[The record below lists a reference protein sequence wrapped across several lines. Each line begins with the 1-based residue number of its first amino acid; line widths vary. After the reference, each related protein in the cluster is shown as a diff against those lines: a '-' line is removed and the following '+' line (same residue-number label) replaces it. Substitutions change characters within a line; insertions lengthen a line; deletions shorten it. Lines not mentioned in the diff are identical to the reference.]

1 MLMSLLLALLF
12 FNRDGKIN
20 RIYNLLGKIIAQ
32 RPRSVAAVG
41 GRIGVALLCGVLL
54 SACSDKGVVRGMQE
68 TDERGRA
75 MGDKI
80 VRSDAEWK
88 QILTPEQYRIL
99 RQKGT
104 ERAFTGKYWNHH
116 GHNGTGIYVCAG
128 CSQELF
134 RSAEKFESGT
144 GWPSFWQP
152 MQNNNITEHE
162 DRTFGMRRTEVLC
175 SRCGGHL
182 GHVFD
187 DGPQPTG
194 LRYCINSAALDFRE
208 GPLDDSKTSSR
219 LETATFG
226 AGCFWCTEA
235 VFETLE
241 EVASIKVGYMGGTV
255 KEATYKQVSSGK
267 TGHAE
272 VAQIQFDPEKISYG
286 ELLALFWKTH
296 NPTTLN
302 QQGAD
307 VGTHYRSVIFYHSD
321 DQKQMAEQSRGEY
334 QQKLSEPIVTEI
346 VPAAE
351 FYEAEDYHQNYY
363 QNNREA
369 SYCRIVIAP
378 KLKKLK

>member
-1 MLMSLLLALLF
+1 M
-12 FNRDGKIN
+12 
-20 RIYNLLGKIIAQ
+20 AQ
-32 RPRSVAAVG
+32 LPRAVAAVG
-41 GRIGVALLCGVLL
+41 QIGVALLCGVLL
-54 SACSDKGVVRGMQE
+54 SACSDRGAARRIQI
-68 TDERGRA
+68 TDEGGRA
-75 MGDKI
+75 MEDKM
-80 VRSDAEWK
+80 VRSDAEWQ

-116 GHNGTGIYVCAG
+116 DAGVYVCAG
-128 CSQELF
+128 CGQELF
-134 RSAEKFESGT
+134 RSTEKFDSGT

-152 MQNNNITEHE
+152 VRDRNITEVE
-162 DRTFGMRRTEVLC
+162 DRTLGLRRTEVVC

-182 GHVFD
+182 GHVFN
-187 DGPQPTG
+187 DGPPPTG
-194 LRYCINSAALDFRE
+194 LRYCINAAALDFKARS
-208 GPLDDSKTSSR
+208 LDAPAITPP

-241 EVASIKVGYMGGTV
+241 GVADVKVGYMGGTV
-255 KEATYKQVSSGK
+255 KEPKYQQVCTGK

-286 ELLALFWKTH
+286 ELLAVFWKIH
-296 NPTTLN
+296 DPTTLN

-307 VGTHYRSVIFYHSD
+307 VGTQYRSAIFYHSD
-321 DQKQMAEQSRGEY
+321 DQRQTAKQSREEY
-334 QQKLSEPIVTEI
+334 QQKLAKPIVTEI
-346 VPAAE
+346 VPATE

-363 QNNREA
+363 QNNPEA
-369 SYCRIVIAP
+369 FYCRIVIAP